1 MTIESL
7 KSESLKLD
15 KGMRK
20 ELAYFLLDSI
30 FEEEKWSNLTPEQQ
44 AELDRRITAL
54 KDGTAIL
61 LDGDTVTKELAAKYG
76 IEL

>member
-15 KGMRK
+15 KGTRK

-30 FEEEKWSNLTPEQQ
+30 FEEEEGLSLTPEQR
-44 AELDRRITAL
+44 AELDRRLEAFAE
-54 KDGTAIL
+54 GRMEFVASE
-61 LDGDTVTKELAAKYG
+61 TVVGRIREKHGL
-76 IEL
+76 

>member
-15 KGMRK
+15 KGARK

-61 LDGDTVTKELAAKYG
+61 LDGDTVTQELAAKYG

>member
-15 KGMRK
+15 RGARK

-30 FEEEKWSNLTPEQQ
+30 FEEESDLTPEQR

-54 KDGTAIL
+54 EDGTAIL
-61 LDGDTVTKELAAKYG
+61 LDGDTVTQELAAKYG

>member
-7 KSESLKLD
+7 KLESLKLD
-15 KGMRK
+15 KGARK

-30 FEEEKWSNLTPEQQ
+30 FEEEEGLGLTPEQR
-44 AELDRRITAL
+44 AELDRRMAAL
-54 KDGTAIL
+54 EDGTATL

-76 IEL
+76 IKL

>member
-30 FEEEKWSNLTPEQQ
+30 FEEEELDLTPEQR

-54 KDGTAIL
+54 EDGAATL